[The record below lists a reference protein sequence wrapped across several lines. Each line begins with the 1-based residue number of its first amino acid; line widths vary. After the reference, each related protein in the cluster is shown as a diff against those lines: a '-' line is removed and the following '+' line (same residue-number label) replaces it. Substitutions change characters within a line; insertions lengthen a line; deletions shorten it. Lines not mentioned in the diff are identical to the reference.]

1 MQSTNVPPT
10 NHIRVLDGGQGW
22 IGLIDHMGTE
32 STITNAARV
41 SFGKMKETFDEKDE
55 KLLRYLIENKHL
67 TPLEH
72 VKFTFSVHCPL
83 FVRGQW
89 HRHRGGWCLTGDSV
103 VTFNS
108 KSEWKKGFHSS
119 ERNWKGENFTLEY
132 LYNMWN
138 KSENHKN
145 RIKNML
151 IRVYDEQS
159 KKYTVSNIEE
169 VMCNGEKE
177 VFEIELESGKK
188 LKLTKD
194 HKIMTKDG
202 WQEMQDAVLLKFDNY
217 TATMQKDC
225 EILVN
230 GVEIPW
236 KSYDWMKKERE
247 EGYSVSEIAEHAGC
261 SYHNIRKWLKIHGLK
276 FNHLDNLSGV
286 NGKPPWN
293 KGLSGY
299 KINRVVTEEEKNK
312 VREARSGEKSNF
324 WKGGVSTARANV
336 ARWTTQIAHK
346 VHEKNNY
353 ICQECGKSGVKLHA
367 HHIVPVG
374 VNDNLAYDFN
384 NLTSLCTKCHSKKH
398 VELGSYKNKEYK
410 GLFGHYEK
418 IVSVKY
424 VGIQNTYDLTISGDN
439 HNFLANGILVH
450 NCYNEISRRYTEVD
464 MEYYIPEKFRVQ
476 SENNKQASV
485 EDSVIEKNQEACEIY
500 AKFTEALHLAYEK
513 LLELGVCKEQ
523 ARGILPQTMFTTFWA
538 TVDLRNLL
546 HFIELRD
553 DDHAQKEIR
562 EYAKAMKELIR
573 PYVPHVVEYIEK
585 NK

>member
-55 KLLRYLIENKHL
+55 KLLKYLIENKHL

-83 FVRGQW
+83 FVARQW
-89 HRHRGGWCLTGDSV
+89 HRHR
-103 VTFNS
+103 
-108 KSEWKKGFHSS
+108 
-119 ERNWKGENFTLEY
+119 
-132 LYNMWN
+132 M
-138 KSENHKN
+138 
-145 RIKNML
+145 
-151 IRVYDEQS
+151 
-159 KKYTVSNIEE
+159 
-169 VMCNGEKE
+169 
-177 VFEIELESGKK
+177 ES
-188 LKLTKD
+188 
-194 HKIMTKDG
+194 
-202 WQEMQDAVLLKFDNY
+202 
-217 TATMQKDC
+217 
-225 EILVN
+225 
-230 GVEIPW
+230 
-236 KSYDWMKKERE
+236 
-247 EGYSVSEIAEHAGC
+247 
-261 SYHNIRKWLKIHGLK
+261 
-276 FNHLDNLSGV
+276 
-286 NGKPPWN
+286 
-293 KGLSGY
+293 
-299 KINRVVTEEEKNK
+299 
-312 VREARSGEKSNF
+312 
-324 WKGGVSTARANV
+324 
-336 ARWTTQIAHK
+336 
-346 VHEKNNY
+346 
-353 ICQECGKSGVKLHA
+353 
-367 HHIVPVG
+367 
-374 VNDNLAYDFN
+374 
-384 NLTSLCTKCHSKKH
+384 
-398 VELGSYKNKEYK
+398 
-410 GLFGHYEK
+410 
-418 IVSVKY
+418 
-424 VGIQNTYDLTISGDN
+424 IS
-439 HNFLANGILVH
+439 
-450 NCYNEISRRYTEVD
+450 EISRRYTEVD

>member
-55 KLLRYLIENKHL
+55 KLLKYLIENKHL

-89 HRHRGGWCLTGDSV
+89 HRHRSWA
-103 VTFNS
+103 F
-108 KSEWKKGFHSS
+108 
-119 ERNWKGENFTLEY
+119 
-132 LYNMWN
+132 
-138 KSENHKN
+138 
-145 RIKNML
+145 
-151 IRVYDEQS
+151 
-159 KKYTVSNIEE
+159 
-169 VMCNGEKE
+169 
-177 VFEIELESGKK
+177 
-188 LKLTKD
+188 
-194 HKIMTKDG
+194 
-202 WQEMQDAVLLKFDNY
+202 
-217 TATMQKDC
+217 
-225 EILVN
+225 
-230 GVEIPW
+230 
-236 KSYDWMKKERE
+236 
-247 EGYSVSEIAEHAGC
+247 
-261 SYHNIRKWLKIHGLK
+261 
-276 FNHLDNLSGV
+276 
-286 NGKPPWN
+286 
-293 KGLSGY
+293 
-299 KINRVVTEEEKNK
+299 
-312 VREARSGEKSNF
+312 
-324 WKGGVSTARANV
+324 
-336 ARWTTQIAHK
+336 
-346 VHEKNNY
+346 
-353 ICQECGKSGVKLHA
+353 
-367 HHIVPVG
+367 
-374 VNDNLAYDFN
+374 
-384 NLTSLCTKCHSKKH
+384 
-398 VELGSYKNKEYK
+398 
-410 GLFGHYEK
+410 
-418 IVSVKY
+418 
-424 VGIQNTYDLTISGDN
+424 
-439 HNFLANGILVH
+439 
-450 NCYNEISRRYTEVD
+450 NEISRRYTEVD

-538 TVDLRNLL
+538 TVDLRNLI